1 MNLPNVFSFNSEQ
14 NEVLGWDNFC
24 ATGISGSLHNTP
36 NIEGLVAQER
46 QLGYDGGHTA
56 LKHANGS
63 AAPLVGH

>member
-14 NEVLGWDNFC
+14 NKVLGWNNFC
-24 ATGISGSLHNTP
+24 TSGICPSLHNTP
-36 NIEGLVAQER
+36 DIEGLVAQEM

-63 AAPLVGH
+63 AAPLVSH